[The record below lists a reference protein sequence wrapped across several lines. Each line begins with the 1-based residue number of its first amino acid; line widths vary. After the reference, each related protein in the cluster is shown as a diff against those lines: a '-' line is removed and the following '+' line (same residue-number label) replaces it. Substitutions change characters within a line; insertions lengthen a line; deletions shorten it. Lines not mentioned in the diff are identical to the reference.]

1 MEKIKKMW
9 PLLFALAAL
18 VYLANPGMW
27 RGAVKTEHIVEVTD
41 GDFAAVVEAADS
53 WVLVDF
59 WAPWCGPCRAM
70 MPELDAVA
78 ADYAG
83 EIKFVKV
90 NIDENPA
97 LAERFHIQSIPH
109 VYLFKEGKPVTG
121 FLGYRGRDE
130 IQRWIEAERANYSS
144 GSPSE
149 T

>member
-1 MEKIKKMW
+1 MAE
-9 PLLFALAAL
+9 
-18 VYLANPGMW
+18 
-27 RGAVKTEHIVEVTD
+27 VKTLSDANFEQEVNESTLP
-41 GDFAAVVEAADS
+41 
-53 WVLVDF
+53 VLVDF

-109 VYLFKEGKPVTG
+109 VYLFKEGNPVTG
-121 FLGYRGRDE
+121 FLGYRDRNE
-130 IQRWIEAERANYSS
+130 IKKWIEAERANYSS
-144 GSPSE
+144 GFPSE